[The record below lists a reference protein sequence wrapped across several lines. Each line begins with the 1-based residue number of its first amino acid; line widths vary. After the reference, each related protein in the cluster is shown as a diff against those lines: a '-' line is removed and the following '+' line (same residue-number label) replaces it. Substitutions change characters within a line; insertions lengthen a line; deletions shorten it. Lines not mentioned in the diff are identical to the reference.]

1 MSTIRRMIVTILGIC
16 IVLQLGRSC
25 SSPLKTV
32 RPPNYTLLKESSKY
46 YGGMLEDPNGKDGMY
61 IILNNNLQTFM
72 RHARYED
79 VIGTWRMQGD
89 TLILDLQLYAR
100 LSREDPGVFLQIP
113 ESWNNPKRYLM
124 TKKYAY
130 DITDLWQ
137 NVEDQIIYFHS
148 PDSPL
153 KEKYLNRDPSK
164 IKIKINQKLIEELM
178 GDGLVIERFEI
189 LKRSEP

>member
-16 IVLQLGRSC
+16 IVLQIGRSC

-46 YGGMLEDPNGKDGMY
+46 YGGMLGDPNGKDGMY

-130 DITDLWQ
+130 DITGLWQ

-164 IKIKINQKLIEELM
+164 IKINQKLIEELM